1 MGTAYRGPQ
10 FSLLPTKRISWQ
22 TLATSYGIEL
32 AFILLLVNIGLLF
45 PEKLQV
51 KQNYHLTELIPL
63 PGREPKPL
71 PKPKP
76 QLVHAKLLPATPI
89 ATPHLVVP
97 REVRVVQPRPEP
109 EPEAP
114 KVVVSN
120 FQTPQLKQISGG
132 ARPQLVH
139 TGEFSTGSSAT
150 PTLNVPVQKVQTG
163 GFGDPNGLKGEGK
176 PGAHLVAAA
185 VGSSFD
191 MPQGP
196 GNGNG
201 TGGAKGMKGTVAS
214 AGFGNGVAIG
224 GNGDGRS
231 NGRGNAVATGGFGQQ
246 ELSHGT
252 PKPQLD
258 SGPPTNAV
266 EITYKPNPVYTDE
279 ARALKLEGEVLLE
292 VSFGANG
299 QLHVNRVV
307 RGLGHGLDEAA
318 MAAANKMRFKPALR
332 NGQAVDSTAIVH
344 VVFQLAY

>member
-1 MGTAYRGPQ
+1 MATAYRGPQ
-10 FSLLPTKRISWQ
+10 FNLLPTKRISWQ

-32 AFILLLVNIGLLF
+32 AFLLLLVNIGLLF
-45 PEKLQV
+45 PEKLTV
-51 KQNYHLTELIPL
+51 KTSYHLTAVMPL
-63 PGREPKPL
+63 TGHEPKPL

-76 QLVHAKLLPATPI
+76 QVVHAKLLPAVPV
-89 ATPHLVVP
+89 ASPHLVVP
-97 REVRVVQPRPEP
+97 REIRVAQPRPEP

-114 KVVVSN
+114 KVVVNN
-120 FQTPQLKQISGG
+120 FQPPQLKEVSGG
-132 ARPQLVH
+132 ARPQLIH

-150 PTLNVPVQKVQTG
+150 PTLNAPVQKVQTG

-176 PGAHLVAAA
+176 PGAHLVAAST
-185 VGSSFD
+185 GSFD

-196 GNGNG
+196 GYGNG
-201 TGGAKGMKGTVAS
+201 MGGAKGMKGTVAS
-214 AGFGNGVAIG
+214 AGFGNGVTIS

-252 PKPQLD
+252 GRQLAD
-258 SGPPTNAV
+258 SGPPTNSV
-266 EITYKPNPVYTDE
+266 EITFKPNPTYTDE

-292 VSFGANG
+292 VMFGANG

-318 MAAANKMRFKPALR
+318 ISAANKMRFKPALR
-332 NGQAVDSTAIVH
+332 NGQPVDSTAVVH

>member
-1 MGTAYRGPQ
+1 MATPYRGPQ
-10 FSLLPTKRISWQ
+10 FDLLPTKRISWQ

-32 AFILLLVNIGLLF
+32 AFLLLLVNIGLLF

-51 KQNYHLTELIPL
+51 KTSYHLTQLMPL
-63 PGREPKPL
+63 TGREPKPM

-76 QLVHAKLLPATPI
+76 QMVRAKLLPPTPV
-89 ATPHLVVP
+89 AAPHLVVP
-97 REVRVVQPRPEP
+97 SEVRVAMPRPEP

-114 KVVVSN
+114 KVVVNN
-120 FQTPQLKQISGG
+120 FQTPQLKTVSGG
-132 ARPQLVH
+132 ARPQLIH
-139 TGEFSTGSSAT
+139 TGDFSTGSSAA
-150 PTLNVPVQKVQTG
+150 PTLNAPVQKVQTG

-185 VGSSFD
+185 TGSFD
-191 MPQGP
+191 LPPGP

-201 TGGAKGMKGTVAS
+201 TGGAKGLKGTVAS

-252 PKPQLD
+252 PKPQLGD

-266 EITYKPNPVYTDE
+266 EITFKPNPVYSDE
-279 ARALKLEGEVLLE
+279 ARQLRLEGEVLLE
-292 VSFGANG
+292 VMFGANG
-299 QLHVNRVV
+299 QLHVNRMV

-318 MAAANKMRFKPALR
+318 MDAANRMRFKPALR

-344 VVFQLAY
+344 VKFQLAY

>member
-1 MGTAYRGPQ
+1 MATDYRGPQ
-10 FSLLPTKRISWQ
+10 FGLLPTKRISWQ

-32 AFILLLVNIGLLF
+32 AFLLLLVNIGLLF
-45 PEKLQV
+45 PEKLTV
-51 KQNYHLTELIPL
+51 KTSYHLTALIPL
-63 PGREPKPL
+63 TGHEPKM

-76 QLVHAKLLPATPI
+76 QMLKAKLLPPAPL

-97 REVRVVQPRPEP
+97 REIRVTQPRPEP

-114 KVVVSN
+114 KVVVNN
-120 FQTPQLKQISGG
+120 FQPPQLKEVSGG
-132 ARPQLVH
+132 ARPQLIH
-139 TGEFSTGSSAT
+139 TGDFSTGSSVT
-150 PTLNVPVQKVQTG
+150 PTLNVPAQRVQTG

-185 VGSSFD
+185 VGSFD
-191 MPQGP
+191 MPPGP
-196 GNGNG
+196 GYGNG
-201 TGGAKGMKGTVAS
+201 TGGAKGMRGTVAS

-231 NGRGNAVATGGFGQQ
+231 NGRGNAVATGAFGQQ
-246 ELSHGT
+246 EVSHAVA
-252 PKPQLD
+252 KPQQLD

-279 ARALKLEGEVLLE
+279 ARQLKLEGEVLLE
-292 VSFGANG
+292 VMFAANG

-318 MAAANKMRFKPALR
+318 IAAANKMRFKPALR
-332 NGQAVDSTAIVH
+332 NGQPVDSTAVVH